1 MYNILITYDRLISF
15 SNLITKSIFTRDNN
29 LFSMAWISIFLLSTL
44 SICGQSSNNRINWFH
59 GTKNGVR
66 IRTNVFRVI
75 RYRRFISKL
84 FDCKYL
90 FYKNIRNSNFIFI
103 KCPKIF
109 NVQNNHIRCT
119 TIANCSSYYPRI
131 CISEKKVWIKFV
143 ENLRPLKWFPV
154 GTR

>member
-1 MYNILITYDRLISF
+1 MIIQIFIMITYDRLISF

-103 KCPKIF
+103 KV

-119 TIANCSSYYPRI
+119 TIANCSSSHIILEYAYL
-131 CISEKKVWIKFV
+131 KK
-143 ENLRPLKWFPV
+143 NLD
-154 GTR
+154 